1 MPKFHVINNNGIS
14 IATYEKVW
22 TAIEGNFVLFTAEDG
37 GRTIAI
43 VRLAPGERVERDTAA
58 R

>member
-1 MPKFHVINNNGIS
+1 MPKFHVITTNDTYK
-14 IATYEKVW
+14 ATYEDVW
-22 TAIEGNFVLFTAEDG
+22 SSISGNFIVFTAEDG

-43 VRLAPGERVERDTAA
+43 VRLAPGERVERVPDI